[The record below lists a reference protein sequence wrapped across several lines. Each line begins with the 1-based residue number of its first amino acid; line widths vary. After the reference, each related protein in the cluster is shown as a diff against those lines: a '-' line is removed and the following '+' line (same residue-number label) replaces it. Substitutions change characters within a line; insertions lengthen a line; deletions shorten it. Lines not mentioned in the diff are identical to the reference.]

1 LRKLENNL
9 TWGIIMKDKIR
20 NALNQNGQ
28 ISVGFRCYITSLESN
43 AKKIAEAVRGH
54 SGMKP

>member
-1 LRKLENNL
+1 
-9 TWGIIMKDKIR
+9 MKDKIR